1 MSRDTRSHGLWA
13 ASAPGA
19 PACEPLREQGVHA
32 DVAIV
37 GGGYTGLSAALHLA
51 AQGAR
56 AVLLEGEEFGF
67 GGSGRNVG
75 LVNAGLWVMPEALR
89 QALGQTHGQRLL
101 ALLGDAPELVYSLAQ
116 RHGMDCQAVRH
127 GTLHCA
133 VGPTGLREIQERH
146 RQWRALDAPV
156 ELLDA
161 GQIAA
166 ATGTSVYTGGLLDR
180 RAGTIQPLAYARGL
194 AHAALAAG
202 ARLHVHSRVLAVE
215 DHQRYWRLCTA
226 SGSVHADWVLVAT
239 ETCSAANGPW
249 PGLSRELV
257 RLPYFNFATEPLD
270 AVARGRILPNLQ
282 GVWDTRTILSSYR
295 LDAKGRLVFGSVGA
309 LRGAG
314 LKIHRD
320 WAHRALARLYPALTG
335 VRFEHEWYGHIGMTA
350 DAMPRLHLHG
360 RNTVSVS
367 GYNGRGIA
375 PGTVFG
381 RELANYVAGRTRI
394 DDMALPV
401 APVVPVA
408 CKPLREG
415 YYEMGARFAHLVSAR
430 L

>member
-1 MSRDTRSHGLWA
+1 MNTDPRSHGLWA
-13 ASAPGA
+13 ASAPSV
-19 PACEPLREQGVHA
+19 PDCQPLHEHGVRA
-32 DVAIV
+32 DIAIV
-37 GGGYTGLSAALHLA
+37 GGGYSGLSAALHLA
-51 AQGAR
+51 AEGAHV
-56 AVLLEGEEFGF
+56 VLLEGEEFGF

-75 LVNAGLWVMPEALR
+75 LVNAGMWVMPEALR
-89 QALGQTHGQRLL
+89 EALGQTHGQRLL
-101 ALLGDAPELVYSLAQ
+101 ALLGDSPELVYTLVQ
-116 RHGMDCQAVRH
+116 RHGMDCQAVRQ

-133 VGPTGLREIQERH
+133 VGRTGLREIQERY

-161 GQIAA
+161 RQIAA
-166 ATGTSVYTGGLLDR
+166 ATGTHAYTGGLLDR

-202 ARLHVHSRVLAVE
+202 ARLHVRSRVLSVE
-215 DHQRYWRLCTA
+215 DHQRDWRLCTA
-226 SGSVHADWVLVAT
+226 SGSVDADWVLVAT
-239 ETCSAANGPW
+239 DTYSPANSPW

-257 RLPYFNFATEPLD
+257 RLPYFNLATEPLD
-270 AVARGRILPNLQ
+270 ADARARILPNLQ
-282 GVWDTRTILSSYR
+282 GVWDTRTILSAYR
-295 LDAKGRLVFGSVGA
+295 LDASGRLVFGSVGA

-320 WAHRALARLYPALTG
+320 WARRALARLFPELGA

-381 RELANYVAGRTRI
+381 RELARYVTGQTRI

-401 APVVPVA
+401 APFEPSS

-415 YYEMGARFAHLVSAR
+415 YYEMGAQLAHLVGAR
-430 L
+430 F